1 MRKKHTKN
9 RWNVDKE
16 RRKAIENKEESGYL
30 SGLIASEALFAAIKV
45 PPWRR
50 FHVLDAGQTEKRGVL

>member
-1 MRKKHTKN
+1 MTKKHTKN

-16 RRKAIENKEESGYL
+16 RRKAIEEKEESGYL
-30 SGLIASEALFAAIKV
+30 AGLIASEALFAAIKV

-50 FHVLDAGQTEKRGVL
+50 VHALDCGR